1 MLTATT
7 KQEQAAAVADTTARK
22 IRELRVADGVEH
34 EITKDQLLAAYLNA
48 AFFDNGAYGIQV
60 AAQRYFSTSAQ
71 DLNLRQSA
79 LLAGIVENP
88 AKYDP
93 IANAS
98 PALTRRN
105 EVLARMADV
114 GYITRAQAQATEE

>member
-1 MLTATT
+1 M
-7 KQEQAAAVADTTARK
+7 
-22 IRELRVADGVEH
+22 RELRTAADVEH
-34 EITKDQLLAAYLNA
+34 ELPKDQLLAAYLNA
-48 AFFDNGAYGIQV
+48 AFFDNNAYGIQV
-60 AAQRYFSTSAQ
+60 AAERYFSTSAQ

-98 PALTRRN
+98 AALIRRN
-105 EVLARMADV
+105 AVLAPIADLR
-114 GYITRAQAQATEE
+114 YTPPPHPQPPLTPPP